1 MKKNSELFEKIVVVK
16 RKVYLKSKADHY
28 HKAFYRSKIVHCLNV
43 SWLENSD
50 KIEMLLKL
58 SAY

>member
-1 MKKNSELFEKIVVVK
+1 MKKNSELFKKIVVVK
-16 RKVYLKSKADHY
+16 RKFYLKRKADHY
-28 HKAFYRSKIVHCLNV
+28 HKAFRSKIVHYLNV

>member
-1 MKKNSELFEKIVVVK
+1 MFEKTATVK

-28 HKAFYRSKIVHCLNV
+28 HKAFRSKIVHYLNV